1 MDPLFHKIIRDRK
14 QVTVRYDSATEAIW
28 TYANPEECPCF
39 NLEFFQEF
47 HEVQQDI
54 IAYFKAYDMNPKI
67 PIKFFVYASQVP
79 GVYGYGGALSGL
91 VKAFKEK
98 DRESLE
104 TCSLVAIKNMYLN
117 IHNLHLPLQ
126 TIAFIEG
133 DALGGAFQAALSF
146 NAIIAEEQSQFGLQQ
161 IRFNMCP
168 GIGLYS
174 FLARK
179 VGVVNADRIITN
191 SRLYTAQEI
200 QEMGAITEIAR
211 RGEGKKV
218 VDRYMK
224 RYRRSF
230 KVMQTLHA
238 AKLRYAPFEFDEL
251 EYMASLWVDAM
262 LNLDDEDIA
271 RLEKIAD
278 SQRQQIYGIPQR
290 LRAKQDRRFD
300 DGERDFPIVDAN
312 GNVIAED
319 RRRTPDPRKNPK
331 KGSEN

>member
-14 QVTVRYDSATEAIW
+14 QVTVRYDAATEAIW

-47 HEVQQDI
+47 HEVQQDV
-54 IAYFKAYDMNPKI
+54 IAYFKAYDMKPKI

-79 GVYGYGGALSGL
+79 GVYGYGGALNGL

-98 DRESLE
+98 DRENLE
-104 TCSLVAIKNMYLN
+104 ACSKVAIKNMFLN
-117 IHNLHLPLQ
+117 THNLHLPLQ

-179 VGVVNADRIITN
+179 VGMNNADKIILH
-191 SRLYTAQEI
+191 SRMYTAQEI
-200 QEMGAITEIAR
+200 HEMGAITEIAR
-211 RGEGKKV
+211 EGEGKKV

-224 RYRRSF
+224 QYRRSF
-230 KVMQTLHA
+230 KVLQTLHA
-238 AKLRYAPFEFDEL
+238 AKFRYAPFEFKEL
-251 EYMASLWVDAM
+251 EDMAALWVDSM
-262 LNLDDEDIA
+262 LNLGDEDIA
-271 RLEKIAD
+271 KLEKIAE
-278 SQRQQIYGIPQR
+278 SQKQQIYGIPQR

-300 DGERDFPIVDAN
+300 VETEGFPFVDAE
-312 GNVIAED
+312 GNMVKAE
-319 RRRTPDPRKNPK
+319 RRGSPDPRD
-331 KGSEN
+331 KG